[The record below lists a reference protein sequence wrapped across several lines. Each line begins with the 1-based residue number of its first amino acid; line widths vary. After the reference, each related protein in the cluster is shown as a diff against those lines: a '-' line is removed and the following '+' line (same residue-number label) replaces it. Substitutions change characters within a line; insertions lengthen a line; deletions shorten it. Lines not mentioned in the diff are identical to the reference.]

1 MFVSDRVSKMRL
13 PRWPVTGFVIALAMA
28 ATSIPAL
35 AYRPF
40 DGTDAAV
47 AAPGEVEIELQ
58 PAGAM
63 HDNTGTKLIAPATVF
78 NYGLSDGWEAVL
90 EGRGETPLSP
100 SGPTSLTAAGA
111 FLKHVVVP
119 GSLQD
124 KTGPSVATEFG
135 VLLPDSTGSSGVG
148 ASLAGIVSQRW
159 DWGTV
164 HLNAETAL
172 TRDHH
177 ADLFLGSIIE
187 GPAKWTVRPVAEFF
201 YEREF
206 GQSETFS
213 GLIGLIW
220 QVRENLSFDVGLR
233 HALTDGR
240 PVNEIRAGMTFGFPL
255 RMFGDRAQESQ
266 ESRGR
271 LPAAA
276 YGSSS
281 VSQYK

>member
-1 MFVSDRVSKMRL
+1 MSACRQFVKRQFPRRL
-13 PRWPVTGFVIALAMA
+13 ASGSVIALGLMSWS
-28 ATSIPAL
+28 TSAF

-58 PAGAM
+58 PAGRLREQGS
-63 HDNTGTKLIAPATVF
+63 TTLIAPATVL
-78 NYGLSDGWEAVL
+78 NYGLSEGWEAVF
-90 EGRGETPLSP
+90 EGQGQTPLSP
-100 SGPTSLTAAGA
+100 SGPTSLTSAGA
-111 FLKHVVVP
+111 FLKHVLQP

-135 VLLPDSTGSSGVG
+135 VLLPDSTGNSGVG

-177 ADLFLGSIIE
+177 ADVFLGGIIE
-187 GPAKWTVRPVAEFF
+187 GPSKWAIRPVAEVF
-201 YEREF
+201 YENEF
-206 GQSETFS
+206 GKSETIS

-220 QVRENLSFDVGLR
+220 KVRGNLSFDVGLR
-233 HALTDGR
+233 HALTNGH
-240 PVNEIRAGMTFGFPL
+240 PVNELRAGLTFGFPL
-255 RMFGDRAQESQ
+255 GQSGGHPVQ
-266 ESRGR
+266 SR
-271 LPAAA
+271 
-276 YGSSS
+276 
-281 VSQYK
+281 